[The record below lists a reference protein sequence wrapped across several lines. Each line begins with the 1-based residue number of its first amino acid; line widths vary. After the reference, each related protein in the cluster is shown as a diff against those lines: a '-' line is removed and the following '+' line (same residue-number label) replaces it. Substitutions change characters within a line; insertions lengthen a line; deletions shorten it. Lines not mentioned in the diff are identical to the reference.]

1 MHTIGI
7 IAFTEQVLRDVTEL
21 EIALTRANFPVHIEQ
36 MIRKP
41 QSTQLADFYYE
52 ENAILLWLCRCY
64 GDEEQCREAL
74 ECFMD
79 ARVDIII
86 TMTPNAFE
94 QAMKLSSDSNIA
106 IIFSHL
112 TKAQYHEI
120 SSSFPHANHT
130 ITGIYDIWA
139 DMVEERLA
147 LFAELVP
154 PPKVIHT
161 LFNPDSSISSMEL
174 DSVRVACIKLGFEL
188 VAHAARSPGDVKQVL
203 ANLQT
208 RPDHAIFRL
217 SEPLFDPL
225 MGLIGA
231 IAHEQFIPYMGKSS
245 DELER
250 CGSLFALQPKGIGKQ
265 ISNLLSSI
273 LAGKDPKT
281 MPPVEPQS
289 KELSIN
295 LQVAQDLGLV
305 VSPALLNQAHNIIP
319 ARERR
324 SLGSRLRTILFPATF
339 IISIIAVAAS
349 YLGVLPLFGITL
361 LSTATLA
368 IMLRIYLD
376 RNVIRP
382 LKTLSLA
389 AEKIGAGEL
398 NTPIA
403 DVEVEDEVSA
413 MAHAL
418 RRMKS
423 NLSNSYAEL
432 EELTHSL
439 EVRVDE
445 LTETNQA
452 LRQAQHELE
461 IAGKRIIEA
470 EDNARFALTT
480 YIHDE
485 ILRPLDELS
494 MLSLE
499 LDDSR
504 IQKLAHDLESSMRR
518 LRFDLSVPILQD
530 LGVELRRLIQETL
543 PMIYPNARQVQME
556 LDLSALD
563 RIPQIEPASV
573 FLLYRFVHGAVSNAY
588 RHSKADKVMVCAEC
602 IDDKLSLSVMD
613 DGQGFNMGNLDTF
626 IKSGHYFFYDIQI
639 RARQLKGE
647 FKVQTHPMTGTLM
660 KVTVPIKRGVKGS
673 TREVN
678 RYPGNKSPQLN

>member
-1 MHTIGI
+1 M
-7 IAFTEQVLRDVTEL
+7 A
-21 EIALTRANFPVHIEQ
+21 
-36 MIRKP
+36 
-41 QSTQLADFYYE
+41 
-52 ENAILLWLCRCY
+52 
-64 GDEEQCREAL
+64 
-74 ECFMD
+74 
-79 ARVDIII
+79 
-86 TMTPNAFE
+86 
-94 QAMKLSSDSNIA
+94 
-106 IIFSHL
+106 
-112 TKAQYHEI
+112 
-120 SSSFPHANHT
+120 
-130 ITGIYDIWA
+130 
-139 DMVEERLA
+139 EERLA
-147 LFAELVP
+147 LLTEVVP
-154 PPKVIHT
+154 PPKTIHT
-161 LFNPDSSISSMEL
+161 LFNPDSSIASMEL
-174 DSVRVACIKLGFEL
+174 ESVRCACINLGFKMVPH
-188 VAHAARSPGDVKQVL
+188 VAHSPDEVKKVL

-217 SEPLFDPL
+217 SDPMFDPL
-225 MGLIGA
+225 TGLIGA

-250 CGSLFALQPKGIGKQ
+250 CGSLFALEPKGIGKQ
-265 ISNLLSSI
+265 ISDLVSSI

-281 MPPVEPQS
+281 MPPVEPKY

-295 LQVAQDLGLV
+295 LQVAQNLGLV
-305 VSPALLNQAHNIIP
+305 VSPAVVKQAHNIIP
-319 ARERR
+319 AKERK
-324 SLGSRLRTILFPATF
+324 SLGSRLRTIIFPATF

-368 IMLRIYLD
+368 ILLRIYLD

-382 LKTLSLA
+382 LNTLSLA

-403 DVEVEDEVSA
+403 DVKFEDEVSA

-432 EELTHSL
+432 EELTHNL

-452 LRQAQHELE
+452 LRHAQHELE

-470 EDNARFALTT
+470 EDNAKFALTT

-494 MLSLE
+494 ALAFD
-499 LDDSR
+499 LDDPR
-504 IQKLAHDLESSMRR
+504 IQKLADDLESSMRR

-543 PMIYPNARQVQME
+543 PMIYPNALQVQMD

-563 RIPQIEPASV
+563 QIPQIEPASV

-588 RHSKADKVMVCAEC
+588 RHSKADKIMVCAEF
-602 IDDKLSLSVMD
+602 IDDKLSLCVMD
-613 DGQGFNMGNLDTF
+613 DGQGFNMSNLDTF
-626 IKSGHYFFYDIQI
+626 IRSGHYFFYDIQI

-647 FKVQTHPMTGTLM
+647 FTVKTHPMTGTVM
-660 KVTVPIKRGVKGS
+660 KVTVPIKRGVKS
-673 TREVN
+673 TAREVN
-678 RYPGNKSPQLN
+678 RYLGNKSPQLH